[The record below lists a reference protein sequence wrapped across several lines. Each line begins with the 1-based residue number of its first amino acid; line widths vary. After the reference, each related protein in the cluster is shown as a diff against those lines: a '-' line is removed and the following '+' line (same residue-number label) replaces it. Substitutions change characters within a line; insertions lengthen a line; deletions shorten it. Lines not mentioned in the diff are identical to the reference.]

1 MSIRIKRRE
10 LTEYI
15 TRIFTAKGMKHE
27 DACITAE
34 VLVAADARG
43 IPSHGVARLQRY
55 LAGIDEGIMKLD
67 AEPEILKESSNNLA
81 IDAHCVMGQP
91 VCKDVME
98 RLIEKAD
105 TAGCAFASIRN
116 SNHFGIAGYYA
127 MLPLKKDM
135 IGIAMTNTAALG
147 VPTFGRQ
154 VMFGTNPIAVAVPA
168 EKEIPFCLDMS
179 TTVVTRGKIEVYN
192 REEKKIPK
200 GWAVNENGLTAENP
214 GALLKSMLTQSGGGI
229 LPLGG
234 EGEEFGGYKG
244 YGLAVMVDIFCA
256 LLSGG
261 TFGPDV
267 FDSAET
273 SALVSHFF
281 GVLKIANFREP
292 SLFKTDMDKMLRRLK
307 NTVPAEGHSRV
318 YYAGLKEAEY
328 EKESEVKGVLL
339 TDIVWERIKTCGQT
353 LNISPPNILQF

>member
-1 MSIRIKRRE
+1 MSIRIKRTE

-15 TRIFTAKGMKHE
+15 THIFTAKGMKHE
-27 DACITAE
+27 DACITAD

-67 AEPEILKESSNNLA
+67 AEPEVLKESRNNVV
-81 IDAHCVMGQP
+81 IDAHCVMGPP
-91 VCKDVME
+91 VCKNVMN

-105 TAGCAFASIRN
+105 TSGCAFASIRN

-147 VPTFGRQ
+147 VPSFGRAL
-154 VMFGTNPIAVAVPA
+154 MFGTNPIAVAVPA
-168 EKEIPFCLDMS
+168 GDEIPFCLDMS

-192 REEKKIPK
+192 REGKKLPK
-200 GWAVNENGLTAENP
+200 GWAVNENGLTAEEP
-214 GALLKSMLTQSGGGI
+214 AALLKNMLTQSGGGI

-234 EGEEFGGYKG
+234 EGEEFGGHKG

-281 GVLKIANFREP
+281 GVLKVTNFREAV
-292 SLFKTDMDKMLRRLK
+292 SFKADMDKMLRQLK
-307 NTVPAEGHSRV
+307 NTRPAEGHARV

-328 EKESEVKGVLL
+328 EKESGEKGVPL
-339 TDIVWERIKTCGQT
+339 TDIVWEQIKACGRT
-353 LNISPPNILQF
+353 LNVSPPNILPF